1 MSLLQHR
8 PATPATNRFEEKLAR
23 PFILRSVSEATRAT
37 YTRAL
42 REFFL
47 FVGNIHPTA
56 VKVAHVLRFR
66 DDLIRLKRR
75 PATVALKLSVLRS
88 FFDYLKSAGLVEV
101 NPAAS
106 KLVEPPVVS
115 DESPGRALA
124 VKEVRY
130 LLSGPDRSKPAG
142 ARDYAMLL
150 MMVRLA
156 LRVGTVCSLRVSS
169 IKWGRDRWI
178 LRAKIKGGKEVAWPL
193 PQEVKDAVD
202 EYLKLDRARRE
213 IQHTDGDE
221 AFLFQPLVNYRT
233 LVFGRALTTRS
244 AWKIVRRWADYSGIG
259 EVSPHDLRHT
269 AITRAFEKGSTI
281 RQVQM
286 MSKHR
291 DLRNLQRYDHDREN
305 MEQNAVNVIDYE
317 DEI

>member
-1 MSLLQHR
+1 MPDKETVSTSLVPR
-8 PATPATNRFEEKLAR
+8 TTTMPATNRFDEKLAR

-88 FFDYLKSAGLVEV
+88 FFNYLKSDGLVEV

-115 DESPGRALA
+115 YESPGRALA
-124 VKEVRY
+124 AKEVRY

-142 ARDYAMLL
+142 ALDYAMLL

-156 LRVGTVCSLRVSS
+156 LRVGTVCWLRVSS

-193 PQEVKDAVD
+193 PQEVKDA
-202 EYLKLDRARRE
+202 A
-213 IQHTDGDE
+213 
-221 AFLFQPLVNYRT
+221 
-233 LVFGRALTTRS
+233 
-244 AWKIVRRWADYSGIG
+244 GIG
-259 EVSPHDLRHT
+259 EVTPHDLRHT

-291 DLRNLQRYDHDREN
+291 DLRNRQRYDHDREN
-305 MEQNAVNVIDYE
+305 MEQNAFNVIDYE
-317 DEI
+317 DET